1 MAALIF
7 SPKASES
14 SQLKIVVDTKY
25 FETRKKEDLYFLR
38 FFHFCRNGCD
48 LIELIKLQLKSPQA
62 EQVVTFFIY
71 LKCHDFFAESKL
83 PNAKIFR
90 AHWLL
95 PYLCSV
101 GNSDPSE
108 NRTQFLV
115 LRFFHSTSRVLA
127 WPDKTEKKIKEG
139 LTVCGILCKNMA
151 TLSLMTHSFPWFCFL
166 MPPWPAAVSDR
177 QRRLQ
182 LN

>member
-1 MAALIF
+1 MVPFTRPRLKLIRSTCFASMAALIF
-7 SPKASES
+7 LRKLLNHLNSRLLSI
-14 SQLKIVVDTKY
+14 QNILKPEKRRFI
-25 FETRKKEDLYFLR
+25 FPA

-90 AHWLL
+90 AQKLL
-95 PYLCSV
+95 PYLCLV

-108 NRTQFLV
+108 NRTQDF
-115 LRFFHSTSRVLA
+115 
-127 WPDKTEKKIKEG
+127 
-139 LTVCGILCKNMA
+139 
-151 TLSLMTHSFPWFCFL
+151 SFSF
-166 MPPWPAAVSDR
+166 
-177 QRRLQ
+177 
-182 LN
+182 